1 MISHRRN
8 AGIAVTILLT
18 VAFSQPARPGDFT
31 GPGVSSTEI
40 RIGNTAPY
48 SGPVSGLGVTI
59 KAAAAYFDKLNEEG
73 GINGRKIRFLSYDD
87 SYNPSKTVEQTRKL
101 VESDDVLLIFGSLG
115 TPTSAAVQKYLNS
128 KNIPQLFVMT
138 GASRF
143 HDPETSP
150 WSMGWP
156 LALHDE
162 GRVLAKYL
170 AASLPEEPIAVL
182 YQNDDFGRD
191 VLKGLK
197 GVLGPRASKIVAESS
212 YDVSAPTIDSQLV
225 QLKASGATVLVNI
238 ATPKFAAQAIRKT
251 AELGWKPKLFIPQ
264 ASASAGTVLK
274 PAGFDNSQGVLSWA
288 SYKDPTD
295 PSWKDDAGMK
305 AWTAFMD
312 RYYPGGDKTDISNVV
327 GYLLAQTLVVT
338 LRQAGEDLRRENVM
352 KQANNLRNVGL
363 DMLLPGIAIDTVRS
377 PFTPINQVQMQRFAG
392 KSWERFG
399 DVIAPDAT
407 R

>member
-1 MISHRRN
+1 MVSHRHT
-8 AGIAVTILLT
+8 AGIAATLLFAG
-18 VAFSQPARPGDFT
+18 AFSQPTWSADFT
-31 GPGVSSTEI
+31 GPGVSQTEI

-59 KAAAAYFDKLNEEG
+59 KAASAYFDKVNEEG
-73 GINGRKIRFLSYDD
+73 GVNGRKIRFLTYDD

-115 TPTSAAVQKYLNS
+115 TPTNAAVQRYLNGKS
-128 KNIPQLFVMT
+128 IPQLFVMT

-143 HDPETSP
+143 HDPDASP

-162 GRVLAKYL
+162 GRVLATYL

-197 GVLGPRASKIVAESS
+197 DVLGPRASKIVAEVS
-212 YDVSAPTIDSQLV
+212 YDVAAPTINSQLV
-225 QLKASGATVLVNI
+225 QLKASGASVLVSI
-238 ATPKFAAQAIRKT
+238 ATPKFAAQAIRKA
-251 AELGWKPKLFIPQ
+251 AEIGWKPKLFIPQ

-295 PSWKDDAGMK
+295 PTWKDDAGMK
-305 AWTAFMD
+305 AWLAFMD
-312 RYYPGGDKTDISNVV
+312 RYDPGADKTDISNVV

-338 LRQAGEDLRRENVM
+338 LKQSGEDLRRESVM
-352 KQANNLRNVGL
+352 KQANSLKGVTL

-377 PFTPINQVQMQRFAG
+377 PFTPINQVQMQRFVG
-392 KSWERFG
+392 TSWERFG
-399 DVIAPDAT
+399 NVIAVEPT